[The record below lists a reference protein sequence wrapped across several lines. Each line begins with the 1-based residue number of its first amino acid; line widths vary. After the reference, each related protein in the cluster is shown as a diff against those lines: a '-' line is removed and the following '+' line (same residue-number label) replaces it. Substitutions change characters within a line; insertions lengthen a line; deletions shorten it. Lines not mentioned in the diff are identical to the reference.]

1 MSYDVQ
7 FSSDFLLTLNRKKR
21 STNAENVTVTFAD
34 VAGVDSAKLELAE
47 VVGVMKV
54 RQSDNSY
61 FRHRMNQLCM
71 CHTGFKEHLLKA

>member
-1 MSYDVQ
+1 MQSEWDSKVYTQ
-7 FSSDFLLTLNRKKR
+7 LSSDFNLTFRRKKR

-54 RQSDNSY
+54 RS
-61 FRHRMNQLCM
+61 
-71 CHTGFKEHLLKA
+71 